1 MVMITRSTA
10 ASRGIKVT
18 GTPVPCRVCA
28 ISKARQKA
36 VPKATIPR
44 SKIIGERLF
53 VDITSPHPQTH
64 SIGGAKDWLVVL
76 DDATDNAWNF
86 FLPKKSCLSDTVLV
100 LIKDLWVR
108 YKMRVKIIR
117 CDNAGENMAFM
128 RAAQ

>member
-1 MVMITRSTA
+1 M
-10 ASRGIKVT
+10 
-18 GTPVPCRVCA
+18 
-28 ISKARQKA
+28 
-36 VPKATIPR
+36 
-44 SKIIGERLF
+44 
-53 VDITSPHPQTH
+53 DITSPHPQTH

-100 LIKDLWVR
+100 LIKDIWVR

-128 RAAQ
+128 RAAQYERLGLKFEFTAPGTPQQNGHVERKFKHSTDV